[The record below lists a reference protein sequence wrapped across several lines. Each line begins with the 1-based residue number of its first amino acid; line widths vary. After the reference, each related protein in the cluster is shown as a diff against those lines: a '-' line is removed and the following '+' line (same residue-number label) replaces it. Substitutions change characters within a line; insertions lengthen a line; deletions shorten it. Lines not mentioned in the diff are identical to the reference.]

1 MISANRGQLLPP
13 AFHRVCFVIKHIG
26 DYHASRLSRC
36 QQELHL
42 AGHELVA
49 IEASRSS
56 SFYAHRQRRAAAIK
70 AGIRCIKLPEI
81 ASKRKR
87 ALALWRALKRLEP
100 SHVFTIGYSDDLAL
114 ISLLFAK
121 VHRLPIFFMS
131 DSKADDQERST
142 WSEWI
147 KAGLL
152 RLFDGALVAGAR
164 HRSYFRSLG
173 MSGPIEIGYDVI
185 DNAFFRAR
193 GAKLERRAP
202 FLLRKGIL
210 PERYVICVSRLVGRK
225 RVDVALRIYV
235 ASGAPQHGVRFMLI
249 GAGPEEAAISE
260 TARQLGIGEM
270 ICHLRD
276 VPNSIMPIFYRR
288 SEALLLTSEYDQWG
302 LCVNEAMA
310 LGIPCIVTSRCGVAG
325 EIVKHG
331 KSGFVVPPGEV
342 EIAAGLLRQ
351 LLSDKSLRNA
361 MSLSATNTIDQWDL
375 PRFSAGVAR
384 LVEGR
389 SGT

>member
-1 MISANRGQLLPP
+1 MPKTMR
-13 AFHRVCFVIKHIG
+13 RVCFVVNHIG
-26 DYHASRLSRC
+26 DYHASRLSLC
-36 QQELHL
+36 QEQLLL
-42 AGHELVA
+42 AGHELIA

-56 SFYAHRQRRAAAIK
+56 AFYAHRQRRAAALKDAI
-70 AGIRCIKLPEI
+70 GCIRLIEGPGKP
-81 ASKRKR
+81 KK
-87 ALALWRALKRLEP
+87 ALALWRALKTVRP
-100 SHVFTIGYSDDLAL
+100 SHIFTIGYSDELAL
-114 ISLLFAK
+114 TSLLFAK
-121 VHRLPIFFMS
+121 VNRLPIFFMS
-131 DSKADDQERST
+131 DSKADDQERSA

-185 DNAFFRAR
+185 DNRFFRAR
-193 GAKLERRAP
+193 GARLERRAS

-210 PERYVICVSRLVGRK
+210 PERYVICVSRLVSRK
-225 RVDVALRIYV
+225 RVDVALRIYA
-235 ASGAPQHGVRFMLI
+235 ASSAPQYGVRFVLI
-249 GAGPEEAAISE
+249 GSGPEEAAILE
-260 TARQLGIGEM
+260 TARQLGVDKM

-325 EIVKHG
+325 EIVEHG
-331 KSGFVVPPGEV
+331 KSGFVVPPGGV
-342 EIAAGLLRQ
+342 EIAAGFLRQ

-375 PRFSAGVAR
+375 PRFGAGVAK